1 MDQTPPAADPRPAH
15 EPPEDDQPGDAPP
28 ARHAFAGRLIVAA
41 LVGLFV
47 ANLFFLRQ
55 NWSQVAPSPRGGDAP
70 DFSVM
75 LLNGSAFSLAQQR
88 GHAVF
93 VDFWATWCGPCRES
107 LPILDKVYR
116 EHKDTGLRVV
126 AIETESAGPEARLM
140 AARLQLTM
148 PIGLGDGELSGRYGV
163 SSIPHLVLINKKG
176 QVKRVF
182 RGVHSQAELS
192 RAAAEAEAEAP

>member
-1 MDQTPPAADPRPAH
+1 MNDPQQP
-15 EPPEDDQPGDAPP
+15 DDEAPQ
-28 ARHAFAGRLIVAA
+28 RHAFAGRLIVAA
-41 LVGLFV
+41 LVGLFLV
-47 ANLFFLRQ
+47 NLFFLRQ
-55 NWSQVAPSPRGGDAP
+55 NWTQVRPTPRGGAAP
-70 DFSVM
+70 EFSVP
-75 LLNGSAFSLAQQR
+75 LLGGGSFRLAEHR

-107 LPILDKVYR
+107 LPILDRVYR
-116 EHKDTGLRVV
+116 EPEHQSAGLRVV
-126 AIETESAGPEARLM
+126 AIETESAEPEARAM

-163 SSIPHLVLINKKG
+163 SSIPHLVLIGKKG
-176 QVKRVF
+176 QIRRVF